1 MSKYFRIYSLQ
12 IGCGSWMLWFTSR
25 RRNRVPHFRA
35 NEIRGRNLFRDSSAQ
50 KAWRFIESINV
61 CHHRPCL
68 CQYHPS
74 ILWFFHREWAWLFR
88 YLNSGRST
96 NRPIGKNKLSK
107 YPQDVAKF
115 LGLDPTGYSGHCW
128 RRTGATILAEAD
140 VSLIQLKHAGGW
152 RSDQVCQEYVEE
164 SKNEKIK
171 IASRLLFFEDNSQAS
186 LPARALTEQLPSINV
201 DMSNCSGSCVFNYF
215 TPFHQI
221 SLEKF
226 K

>member
-1 MSKYFRIYSLQ
+1 VVV
-12 IGCGSWMLWFTSR
+12 GCYGLL
-25 RRNRVPHFRA
+25 
-35 NEIRGRNLFRDSSAQ
+35 RGAE
-50 KAWRFIESINV
+50 IESLTFEQMKFEGEICFVTVQRKKHGGSLKASTFAITDPV
-61 CHHRPCL
+61 CVSIIR
-68 CQYHPS
+68 QYCD
-74 ILWFFHREWAWLFR
+74 FFTESERTGRLFR

-171 IASRLLFFEDNSQAS
+171 IASRLSFFEDNSQAS